1 MRAVNIPL
9 VGSLIFGVLSASDAV
24 AGGIGVITTAGV
36 HQENIYAYD
45 QELIQYSVTQL
56 RPNLGA
62 GVQGLLGD
70 RDDRIM
76 GYVKMYYM
84 IDSPQVDNDISAK
97 VKAENEGVE
106 GAVVYAVR
114 EDPRSV
120 GVASVGVQWGL
131 LPDADAFQLTAIS
144 GIGAGALTID
154 SSEFILVELGA
165 GAQYALTE
173 QLYLHGELA
182 YQGRYRKSFDHGA
195 GVNVGVRFMFD

>member
-1 MRAVNIPL
+1 MRAVNVPL
-9 VGSLIFGVLSASDAV
+9 VCSLILGGLSASDAL

-36 HQENIYAYD
+36 HQERIYAYD
-45 QELIQYSVTQL
+45 EELTQYSISQA

-70 RDDRIM
+70 RDDRIL
-76 GYVKMYYM
+76 GYVKMYYQ
-84 IDSPQVDNDISAK
+84 IDSPQVDNDISGQ
-97 VKAENEGVE
+97 VKAQNEGVE
-106 GAVVYAVR
+106 GQLEYAVR
-114 EDPRSV
+114 TEARDV
-120 GVASVGVQWGL
+120 GVATVGVQWGI
-131 LPDADAFQLTAIS
+131 LPNADALQIIAIS

-165 GAQYALTE
+165 GAQYALTD

-182 YQGRYRKSFDHGA
+182 YQGRYRKALSQGA

>member
-131 LPDADAFQLTAIS
+131 LPNADAFQLTAIS

>member
-1 MRAVNIPL
+1 MRAVNVPL
-9 VGSLIFGVLSASDAV
+9 VCSLILGVLSASDAV

-45 QELIQYSVTQL
+45 QELVQYPVTQL

-84 IDSPQVDNDISAK
+84 MDSPQVDNDISAK

-106 GAVVYAVR
+106 GTLVYAVR
-114 EDPRSV
+114 EAPRNV

-131 LPDADAFQLTAIS
+131 LPNADALQLTAIS

-165 GAQYALTE
+165 GAQYALTD

-182 YQGRYRKSFDHGA
+182 YQGRYRKAIDHGA
-195 GVNVGVRFMFD
+195 GVNIGVRFMFD

>member
-1 MRAVNIPL
+1 MRAVNVPL
-9 VGSLIFGVLSASDAV
+9 VCSLILGGLSASDAF
-24 AGGIGVITTAGV
+24 AGGVGVVTTAGV
-36 HQENIYAYD
+36 HQERIYAYD
-45 QELIQYSVTQL
+45 EELTQYSISQA

-70 RDDRIM
+70 RDDRIL

-84 IDSPQVDNDISAK
+84 IDSPQVDNDISGQ
-97 VKAENEGVE
+97 VKAQNEGVE
-106 GAVVYAVR
+106 GQLEYAVR
-114 EDPRSV
+114 TEARDV
-120 GVASVGVQWGL
+120 GVATVGVQWGI
-131 LPDADAFQLTAIS
+131 LPNADAFQIIAIS

-165 GAQYALTE
+165 GAQYALTD

-182 YQGRYRKSFDHGA
+182 YQGRYRKSLSQGA

>member
-1 MRAVNIPL
+1 MRAVNVPL
-9 VGSLIFGVLSASDAV
+9 VCSLIFGALSASDAV

-45 QELIQYSVTQL
+45 EELVQYSVTQL

-106 GAVVYAVR
+106 GALEYAVR
-114 EDPRSV
+114 EDARSV
-120 GVASVGVQWGL
+120 GVATVGVQWGL
-131 LPDADAFQLTAIS
+131 LPNADALQLTAIS

-165 GAQYALTE
+165 GAQYALTD

-182 YQGRYRKSFDHGA
+182 YQGRYRKAFDHGA
-195 GVNVGVRFMFD
+195 GVNIGVRFMFD